1 MRPIWKGDKAKSV
14 QFCDWIRVRR
24 HRKNASYETGNVH
37 RRTEVTSGWI
47 SRRSLIA
54 GAAAIAATR
63 KSSAQTGPKHSLG
76 GNRLDMERFVED
88 VRKARKE
95 TEAQHAVEEILR
107 RAISQPNSVLSGL
120 GEPVSAGI
128 HPIHRE
134 SDLTILNVVWA
145 PKMVLLPHNHNMWA
159 SIGIYTGREDNILWE
174 RRDVEV
180 TAVGAASLSQKE
192 VFGLSA
198 DAIHSV
204 TNPIGRLTGAIHIYG
219 GDFFAP
225 GRSEWDAETLHER
238 PWDLEAARDEF
249 AKATRRF
256 NAVL

>member
-1 MRPIWKGDKAKSV
+1 MRSDPM
-14 QFCDWIRVRR
+14 
-24 HRKNASYETGNVH
+24 
-37 RRTEVTSGWI
+37 
-47 SRRSLIA
+47 SRRSLIV
-54 GAAAIAATR
+54 GVAAIATMR
-63 KSSAQTGPKHSLG
+63 KSAAQAVPGYPLSG
-76 GNRLDMERFVED
+76 SRLDMERFVED
-88 VRKARKE
+88 VREARKE
-95 TEAQHAVEEILR
+95 DEAQRAVEEVLR
-107 RAISQPNSVLSGL
+107 QAVSRPDGVMAGL
-120 GEPVSAGI
+120 GEPVAAGI

-174 RRDVEV
+174 SRGDSVSAAR
-180 TAVGAASLSQKE
+180 AASLSQKD

-225 GRSEWDAETLHER
+225 GRSEWDAETLRER
-238 PWDLEAARDEF
+238 SWDLEAARSEF
-249 AKATRRF
+249 TKATRRF
-256 NAVL
+256 NAVP

>member
-1 MRPIWKGDKAKSV
+1 V
-14 QFCDWIRVRR
+14 Q
-24 HRKNASYETGNVH
+24 
-37 RRTEVTSGWI
+37 
-47 SRRSLIA
+47 
-54 GAAAIAATR
+54 
-63 KSSAQTGPKHSLG
+63 
-76 GNRLDMERFVED
+76 D

-95 TEAQHAVEEILR
+95 TEAQRAVEEILQ
-107 RAISQPNSVLSGL
+107 RAISQPNSVLAGL
-120 GEPVSAGI
+120 GEPVAAGI

-174 RRDVEV
+174 RHGDLVS
-180 TAVGAASLSQKE
+180 AVGAASLSQKE

-225 GRSEWDAETLHER
+225 GRSEWDAETLRER
-238 PWDLEAARDEF
+238 PWDIEAARGEF
-249 AKATRRF
+249 TKATRRF
-256 NAVL
+256 NASP